1 MNSYMSEDDI
11 AVMNR
16 LEQAGMAITM
26 QPDPTAKKLTCEE
39 IRKNFNK
46 GN

>member
-16 LEQAGMAITM
+16 LEQSGRKITM
-26 QPDPTAKKLTCEE
+26 QPDPTAKSLTCEE

-46 GN
+46 NG